1 MSSYSWTG
9 CTFICLFFYVQCL
22 PRRADKSV
30 LLSMHIWCKTEK
42 LLDMYLYLVSEWPHT
57 GQEVTRREPTAGPAT
72 HRYTPDM
79 VSVTF
84 SIRDPVAWK
93 IYSLMTAIRYGSKVK
108 TIFYLTVKCLR
119 FKEAW
124 WRLIDKL
131 HRDISLLQNNLHGRV
146 RTGMILS
153 VSLLIS

>member
-1 MSSYSWTG
+1 MTFWSITQPLLGQKYSTETEKNKKEHGIKYSSTLQYTVTVCILGRFKHRPSCHIPG
-9 CTFICLFFYVQCL
+9 LVVHLHVYFYVRCL

-84 SIRDPVAWK
+84 SIRDPVA
-93 IYSLMTAIRYGSKVK
+93 
-108 TIFYLTVKCLR
+108 
-119 FKEAW
+119 
-124 WRLIDKL
+124 
-131 HRDISLLQNNLHGRV
+131 
-146 RTGMILS
+146 
-153 VSLLIS
+153 

>member
-1 MSSYSWTG
+1 MSYSWTG

-57 GQEVTRREPTAGPAT
+57 GQDQRWGDQERA